1 MKQNTIMNVQNV
13 MRQSVRRSKYR
24 SIKTTVDDI
33 TFDSKKEAKRYQELK
48 LLQRANKIENLR
60 LQVPYVLIDKS
71 KYGRQIKYIADFVYY
86 DKELKQEVVEDTKS
100 EATKT
105 PVYRLKKRLMAETY
119 DIEIKEI

>member
-1 MKQNTIMNVQNV
+1 MNVQNV

-24 SIKTTVDDI
+24 SIKTTVDGI

-48 LLQRANKIENLR
+48 LLQRANKIEDLR

-86 DKELKQEVVEDTKS
+86 DKELRQEVVEDTKS

-105 PVYRLKKRLMAETY
+105 PVYRLKKRLLAEKY